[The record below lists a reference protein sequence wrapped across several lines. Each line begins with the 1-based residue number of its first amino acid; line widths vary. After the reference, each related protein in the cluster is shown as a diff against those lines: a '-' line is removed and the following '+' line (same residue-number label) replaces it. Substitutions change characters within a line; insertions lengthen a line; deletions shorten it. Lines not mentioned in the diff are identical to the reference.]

1 MGVNLNFVI
10 FFAAVVFVNCGND
23 FDFNLPAQ
31 HVKYFLFRRPDIAEK
46 CRADKNCPYN
56 LMAQNLDECWGY
68 EPNCNFGKRSYSRK
82 TIKCSK
88 KAPDIEKSRNAFYY
102 NADFGLIKKHN
113 ASLVEL
119 CSPVN
124 LGDASLRCSESF
136 EYCYAKNIF
145 FNFANLKHDKNG
157 KKYRSDII
165 GKGDVGGRCKFHE
178 RKFKNLALDA
188 YDGYLQSWAAE
199 MKYFQRFPS
208 FQLNDSYCDIIFD
221 QPTIVIKLD
230 AGINMYHHF
239 CDFIN
244 LYLSQHLNGSF
255 HQDVDIILWDTDA
268 SPYFDIFRETW
279 LAFTTKPLIDLQDFD
294 GKRVCFREVM
304 FPVLAR
310 KVFGLYYNMPMPDY
324 CRASGLVQAFS
335 HHLIHRLQLKQNGP
349 LREKLR
355 VTYLVRSSQYRII
368 MNTNEI
374 VKRLKA
380 DPQFSVTVAKYT
392 LDIPVLEQY
401 QMSHNTDI
409 FMSIHG
415 AGLTH
420 MFFLPDWAVV
430 FELYHCGDP
439 ECYRDLATLRG
450 LKFFGWEDETKVQ
463 YQEKDVKNPK
473 FTNFY
478 LDADE
483 VMRIVHLAAETL
495 WENFWKS
502 LESKPKTIIGKDH
515 FGNIYYVHDHT
526 DRTIKRGY
534 IPADRNN
541 WNNIPVEWRA
551 WLTGRR
557 TDPPT
562 ELEVLSNIK
571 RTNETVQRFSRN
583 ETQDVKLDS
592 EKKMHI
598 ASGKRPYPKLKD
610 LEQNIQSRKCIPG
623 YENKR

>member
-10 FFAAVVFVNCGND
+10 FLAAVVFVNCGND

-56 LMAQNLDECWGY
+56 
-68 EPNCNFGKRSYSRK
+68 
-82 TIKCSK
+82 
-88 KAPDIEKSRNAFYY
+88 
-102 NADFGLIKKHN
+102 
-113 ASLVEL
+113 
-119 CSPVN
+119 
-124 LGDASLRCSESF
+124 GDASLRCSESF

-145 FNFANLKHDKNG
+145 FNFNNLKHDKNG

-208 FQLNDSYCDIIFD
+208 FQLNDSYCDVIFD

-255 HQDVDIILWDTDA
+255 HQDVDIILWDT
-268 SPYFDIFRETW
+268 
-279 LAFTTKPLIDLQDFD
+279 
-294 GKRVCFREVM
+294 VCFREAM

-392 LDIPVLEQY
+392 LAIPVLEQY

-439 ECYRDLATLRG
+439 ECYRDLAALRG
-450 LKFFGWEDETKVQ
+450 LKFFGWEDET
-463 YQEKDVKNPK
+463 KDVKNPK

-483 VMRIVHLAAETL
+483 VMRIVHLAAEHVWSNKL
-495 WENFWKS
+495 FRQAHAR
-502 LESKPKTIIGKDH
+502 LHSKPK
-515 FGNIYYVHDHT
+515 
-526 DRTIKRGY
+526 
-534 IPADRNN
+534 P
-541 WNNIPVEWRA
+541 
-551 WLTGRR
+551 
-557 TDPPT
+557 
-562 ELEVLSNIK
+562 EL
-571 RTNETVQRFSRN
+571 
-583 ETQDVKLDS
+583 
-592 EKKMHI
+592 
-598 ASGKRPYPKLKD
+598 
-610 LEQNIQSRKCIPG
+610 
-623 YENKR
+623 